1 MKSLLERK
9 EDILLLIAYAS
20 LLFKRQL
27 LFNNESTDSNNLQA
41 EKSRIERIAESFY
54 KSAKDREYN
63 QFIIDWVKDNS
74 DDLVYTDRF
83 CYDENIPD
91 EQYDLNPDFFSR
103 KA

>member
-20 LLFKRQL
+20 L